1 MLAVMLQTLAVPLSA
16 IYCVNDAL
24 NIFCIRE
31 IPDLVDLVKVY
42 LPFYLQSDAHN
53 EFHRF

>member
-31 IPDLVDLVKVY
+31 IPDLVKVY